1 MYSFIVPCYNEGQ
14 SVEDTCKEIVLA
26 LKGLKKKL
34 DYEIIIIFD
43 SGNIDTLNKI
53 KIIKKKIKKLN
64 LLKTKIILDMEDR

>member
-14 SVEDTCKEIVLA
+14 SVEDTCNEIASA

-43 SGNIDTLNKI
+43 SGNISTLNKI
-53 KIIKKKIKKLN
+53 KIIKKKK
-64 LLKTKIILDMEDR
+64 